1 MKIFRNRTAIG
12 VLCILL
18 ALIICFGITPLF
30 SRSASEKTE
39 IVRVTKDIKE
49 GDEITAEMVQ
59 TVEVGAYNL
68 PQNLMTDKKEVVGKY
83 ATADL
88 AAGDY
93 ILSSKLS
100 AVPAAENAYLYNLD
114 GTKQAISVTIK
125 SFATGLSGKLESG
138 DIVTVIVADYQGK
151 GETAIPP
158 ELQYV
163 EVISVTASSGYDAN
177 TGEVVDE
184 KELPSTVTLLV
195 TTEQAKVLAEL
206 EQDIRGAG
214 DPPKCQTA
222 IKKWASHRKERPAM
236 KENAPRVIKIP
247 AKPEAT
253 RQAEARRQLRVA
265 AYCRVSTKEEDQ
277 ANSYEVQK
285 EYYTD
290 KIMSNTAWTMAGI
303 FADKGITGTSA
314 KKREDFMRM
323 IRHCR
328 QKKIDVILTK
338 SVSRFS
344 RNTVDCLYYIRALKQ
359 LGIAVIFEKENIN
372 SLEED
377 SELRIT
383 LSGAFAQSES
393 ESISANVTWG
403 KRRAMEAGKVSIQ
416 YKKLYGYRKGEDGQP
431 EIIPEQAE
439 IVRWLYE
446 RYLTG
451 ASLRMIKD
459 ELEQQ
464 GVKCFEDSPEW
475 TISRIRSILQ
485 NEKYCG
491 DVLMQKTF
499 RQDFIN
505 RKAIKNTGQLPM
517 YLIENHHESIVS
529 REKYDAVQAEMARR
543 NAAKSPSKNAVTG
556 MASYASKYALSERL
570 VCGECG
576 TLYRRCTWTRN
587 GEKRVV
593 WRCVSRLDYG
603 KKYCHN
609 SPTLDEAPLQQA
621 ILAALNTAMADKNS
635 LIRQITDAMETEIIP
650 FPGGTMSLGDIE
662 RRLRE
667 LEKQFQTLLEK
678 ATDDPAAY
686 GSQFKEILDEQ
697 TFLKEKRSEILA
709 DNNEQAK
716 ANQRIMDAAQTL
728 ENASPHIT
736 EWDESAV
743 RQLVE
748 TVKVL
753 SKDEIAVTLKG
764 GIEIPQ
770 KIMY

>member
-1 MKIFRNRTAIG
+1 MFNRKSIYALNKKDPNAIVYTDADGNLIRLICDDFASAAEFRRWKDWSDSDLRKEENADHKQSDNSISLE
-12 VLCILL
+12 VL
-18 ALIICFGITPLF
+18 
-30 SRSASEKTE
+30 SEE
-39 IVRVTKDIKE
+39 
-49 GDEITAEMVQ
+49 
-59 TVEVGAYNL
+59 
-68 PQNLMTDKKEVVGKY
+68 
-83 ATADL
+83 ATAVVSIEDEYMEQISADE
-88 AAGDY
+88 AAALVRLLRQG
-93 ILSSKLS
+93 LSSHL
-100 AVPAAENAYLYNLD
+100 
-114 GTKQAISVTIK
+114 T
-125 SFATGLSGKLESG
+125 
-138 DIVTVIVADYQGK
+138 
-151 GETAIPP
+151 ET
-158 ELQYV
+158 Q
-163 EVISVTASSGYDAN
+163 
-177 TGEVVDE
+177 
-184 KELPSTVTLLV
+184 
-195 TTEQAKVLAEL
+195 
-206 EQDIRGAG
+206 
-214 DPPKCQTA
+214 
-222 IKKWASHRKERPAM
+222 
-236 KENAPRVIKIP
+236 
-247 AKPEAT
+247 
-253 RQAEARRQLRVA
+253 RRRLW
-265 AYCRVSTKEEDQ
+265 K
-277 ANSYEVQK
+277 
-285 EYYTD
+285 
-290 KIMSNTAWTMAGI
+290 
-303 FADKGITGTSA
+303 
-314 KKREDFMRM
+314 
-323 IRHCR
+323 
-328 QKKIDVILTK
+328 
-338 SVSRFS
+338 
-344 RNTVDCLYYIRALKQ
+344 YIRALKQ

-505 RKAIKNTGQLPM
+505 RKAIGQLPM
-517 YLIENHHESIVS
+517 YLIENHHEGIVS

-667 LEKQFQTLLEK
+667 LEQQFQTLLEK

-686 GSQFKEILDEQ
+686 GGQFKEILDEQ
-697 TFLKEKRSEILA
+697 TLLKERRSGILA
-709 DNNEQAK
+709 DNKEQAK

-728 ENASPHIT
+728 ANASPHIT
-736 EWDESAV
+736 EWDESAI

-748 TVKVL
+748 TVKAL
-753 SKDEIAVTLKG
+753 SKDEITVTLKG
-764 GIEIPQ
+764 GFEIRQ

>member
-1 MKIFRNRTAIG
+1 MKD
-12 VLCILL
+12 V
-18 ALIICFGITPLF
+18 
-30 SRSASEKTE
+30 
-39 IVRVTKDIKE
+39 
-49 GDEITAEMVQ
+49 
-59 TVEVGAYNL
+59 
-68 PQNLMTDKKEVVGKY
+68 
-83 ATADL
+83 
-88 AAGDY
+88 
-93 ILSSKLS
+93 
-100 AVPAAENAYLYNLD
+100 
-114 GTKQAISVTIK
+114 
-125 SFATGLSGKLESG
+125 
-138 DIVTVIVADYQGK
+138 
-151 GETAIPP
+151 
-158 ELQYV
+158 
-163 EVISVTASSGYDAN
+163 
-177 TGEVVDE
+177 
-184 KELPSTVTLLV
+184 
-195 TTEQAKVLAEL
+195 
-206 EQDIRGAG
+206 
-214 DPPKCQTA
+214 
-222 IKKWASHRKERPAM
+222 
-236 KENAPRVIKIP
+236 APRVIKIP
-247 AKPEAT
+247 AKPGASQQVEAC
-253 RQAEARRQLRVA
+253 RQLRVA

-303 FADKGITGTSA
+303 FADKGITGTSV

-344 RNTVDCLYYIRALKQ
+344 RNTVDCLYYTRALKQ
-359 LGIAVIFEKENIN
+359 LGVAVIFEKENIN

-403 KRRAMEAGKVSIQ
+403 MRRAMEAGKARIH
-416 YKKLYGYRKGEDGQP
+416 YKGLYGYRRGEDGKP
-431 EIIPEQAE
+431 EIVPEQAE
-439 IVRWLYE
+439 VVQWIYG

-451 ASLRMIKD
+451 ASLRMIKK

-464 GVKCFEDSPEW
+464 GVKWFEDSPEW
-475 TISRIRSILQ
+475 TISRVRSILQ

-499 RQDFIN
+499 RQDFIS
-505 RKAIKNTGQLPM
+505 RKTIKNTGQLPM
-517 YLIENHHESIVS
+517 YLIQNHHEGIVT
-529 REKYDAVQAEMARR
+529 REKYDAVQAERARR
-543 NAAKSPSKNAVTG
+543 NAAKSPSKYSVTG
-556 MASYASKYALSERL
+556 LSCYASKYALSERL

-587 GEKRVV
+587 GKKRVV

-609 SPTLDEAPLQQA
+609 SPSLDEVPLQQA
-621 ILAALNTAMADKNS
+621 ILAALNTAMADKHT
-635 LIRQITDAMETEIIP
+635 LVQQITDAMETEIIP
-650 FPGGTMSLGDIE
+650 LPGDTMSLADIE
-662 RRLRE
+662 RRLGE
-667 LEKQFQTLLEK
+667 LEQQFQTLLEK
-678 ATDDPAAY
+678 AADDPAAY

-697 TFLKEKRSEILA
+697 TILKEKRSGILA
-709 DNNEQAK
+709 NNKEQAE
-716 ANQRIMDAAQTL
+716 AHQRITDAARTL
-728 ENASPHIT
+728 ESASPHIT
-736 EWDESAV
+736 EWDEAAI

-764 GIEIPQ
+764 GTEICQ

>member
-1 MKIFRNRTAIG
+1 
-12 VLCILL
+12 
-18 ALIICFGITPLF
+18 
-30 SRSASEKTE
+30 
-39 IVRVTKDIKE
+39 
-49 GDEITAEMVQ
+49 
-59 TVEVGAYNL
+59 
-68 PQNLMTDKKEVVGKY
+68 
-83 ATADL
+83 
-88 AAGDY
+88 
-93 ILSSKLS
+93 
-100 AVPAAENAYLYNLD
+100 
-114 GTKQAISVTIK
+114 
-125 SFATGLSGKLESG
+125 
-138 DIVTVIVADYQGK
+138 
-151 GETAIPP
+151 
-158 ELQYV
+158 
-163 EVISVTASSGYDAN
+163 
-177 TGEVVDE
+177 
-184 KELPSTVTLLV
+184 
-195 TTEQAKVLAEL
+195 
-206 EQDIRGAG
+206 
-214 DPPKCQTA
+214 
-222 IKKWASHRKERPAM
+222 M
-236 KENAPRVIKIP
+236 KEDAPRVIKIP

-253 RQAEARRQLRVA
+253 RQADARRQLRVA

-328 QKKIDVILTK
+328 QKKIDVI
-338 SVSRFS
+338 
-344 RNTVDCLYYIRALKQ
+344 
-359 LGIAVIFEKENIN
+359 
-372 SLEED
+372 
-377 SELRIT
+377 
-383 LSGAFAQSES
+383 
-393 ESISANVTWG
+393 
-403 KRRAMEAGKVSIQ
+403 
-416 YKKLYGYRKGEDGQP
+416 
-431 EIIPEQAE
+431 
-439 IVRWLYE
+439 WLYE

-517 YLIENHHESIVS
+517 YLIENHHEGIVS
-529 REKYDAVQAEMARR
+529 REKYNAVQAEMARR

-621 ILAALNTAMADKNS
+621 ILAVLNTAMADKNS

-650 FPGGTMSLGDIE
+650 FPGGMMSLGDIE

-667 LEKQFQTLLEK
+667 LEQQFQTLLEK
-678 ATDDPAAY
+678 AADDPAAY
-686 GSQFKEILDEQ
+686 GGQFKEILDEQ
-697 TFLKEKRSEILA
+697 TFLKEKRSGILA
-709 DNNEQAK
+709 DNSEQTK

-728 ENASPHIT
+728 ENASLHIT

-748 TVKVL
+748 TVKIL
-753 SKDEIAVTLKG
+753 SKDEVAVTLKG
-764 GIEIPQ
+764 GIEICQ

>member
-1 MKIFRNRTAIG
+1 
-12 VLCILL
+12 
-18 ALIICFGITPLF
+18 
-30 SRSASEKTE
+30 
-39 IVRVTKDIKE
+39 
-49 GDEITAEMVQ
+49 
-59 TVEVGAYNL
+59 
-68 PQNLMTDKKEVVGKY
+68 
-83 ATADL
+83 
-88 AAGDY
+88 
-93 ILSSKLS
+93 
-100 AVPAAENAYLYNLD
+100 
-114 GTKQAISVTIK
+114 
-125 SFATGLSGKLESG
+125 
-138 DIVTVIVADYQGK
+138 
-151 GETAIPP
+151 
-158 ELQYV
+158 
-163 EVISVTASSGYDAN
+163 
-177 TGEVVDE
+177 
-184 KELPSTVTLLV
+184 
-195 TTEQAKVLAEL
+195 
-206 EQDIRGAG
+206 
-214 DPPKCQTA
+214 
-222 IKKWASHRKERPAM
+222 M
-236 KENAPRVIKIP
+236 KEDAPRVIKIP

-253 RQAEARRQLRVA
+253 RQADARRQLRVA

-328 QKKIDVILTK
+328 QKKIDVIW
-338 SVSRFS
+338 
-344 RNTVDCLYYIRALKQ
+344 I
-359 LGIAVIFEKENIN
+359 
-372 SLEED
+372 
-377 SELRIT
+377 
-383 LSGAFAQSES
+383 
-393 ESISANVTWG
+393 
-403 KRRAMEAGKVSIQ
+403 
-416 YKKLYGYRKGEDGQP
+416 
-431 EIIPEQAE
+431 
-439 IVRWLYE
+439 YE

-517 YLIENHHESIVS
+517 YLIENHHEGIVS

-587 GEKRVV
+587 GKKRVV

-667 LEKQFQTLLEK
+667 LEQQFQTLLEK
-678 ATDDPAAY
+678 ATNDPAAY
-686 GSQFKEILDEQ
+686 GGQFKEILDEQ
-697 TFLKEKRSEILA
+697 TFLKEKRSVILA
-709 DNNEQAK
+709 NNNEQTK

-728 ENASPHIT
+728 ENASLHIT

-748 TVKVL
+748 TVKIL
-753 SKDEIAVTLKG
+753 SKDEVAVTLKG
-764 GIEIPQ
+764 GIEICQ